1 VSAPALPQGVRGI
14 HALPADHHE
23 GPWDAIITPPGVKE
37 RILGTVLLRLLHG
50 PRLAT
55 LAGPL
60 HGLVVLAGLPGTGKT
75 TLAQGVAQAAA
86 LAVASRGATTL
97 VEIDPHA
104 FPSDMLGESQR
115 NISRLMGETV
125 PELASRRPHT
135 VVVIDEVE
143 SFAVRRSSASFE
155 TNPVDVHRATDAVL
169 AGMDTAAA
177 SHPRLV
183 FVVTTNFVDALDE
196 AFISR
201 ADLLVEL
208 SLPDV
213 ETRARII
220 ADSLAELAL
229 HWPSLAGL
237 AQNEELHSGLAKRT
251 EGWDGRRLRKL
262 ALGAIARNPAIAADP
277 SGLAAGTLEAEVDS
291 YTPWRFSPAPNLCG
305 QEKK

>member
-1 VSAPALPQGVRGI
+1 
-14 HALPADHHE
+14 
-23 GPWDAIITPPGVKE
+23 
-37 RILGTVLLRLLHG
+37 
-50 PRLAT
+50 
-55 LAGPL
+55 
-60 HGLVVLAGLPGTGKT
+60 VVLAGPPGTGKT

-97 VEIDPHA
+97 VDIDPHS

-125 PELASRRPHT
+125 PELAARRPHT

-169 AGMDTAAA
+169 AGMDAAAA
-177 SHPRLV
+177 SQPRLV
-183 FVVTTNFVDALDE
+183 FVVTTNFVEALDE

-208 SLPDV
+208 SLPDA

-220 ADSLAELAL
+220 ADSLAELAT
-229 HWPSLAGL
+229 HWPDLVGL
-237 AQNEELHSGLAKRT
+237 AQNTEVHRSLAKRT

-262 ALGAIARNPAIAADP
+262 ALGAIARTPQSAADP
-277 SGLAAGTLEAEVDS
+277 SRLDAAALEAEVDS
-291 YTPWRFSPAPNLCG
+291 CSLWRQSPVPPRSKP
-305 QEKK
+305 EVT